1 MVFTSN
7 WLLQDLSSSNPLKG
21 IVPRR
26 PKNEKYKKMILGLA
40 TAIEKHP
47 YSLTRASKYLREWV
61 EEKLVLVAPLQVDII
76 QHVNPDFRGRQRPV
90 TSFGVVGLEPAV
102 SAITVHAAPPGAA
115 TTPKMTVIFGIASSL
130 KNMNGLNW
138 ANAFTQAYELW
149 DKLHFGLAS
158 SLTIP
163 EGNVPIQDLYPA
175 QGPRNDDDGVEPPP
189 EEDDLSVP
197 LDVLDRSEF

>member
-1 MVFTSN
+1 
-7 WLLQDLSSSNPLKG
+7 
-21 IVPRR
+21 
-26 PKNEKYKKMILGLA
+26 
-40 TAIEKHP
+40 
-47 YSLTRASKYLREWV
+47 
-61 EEKLVLVAPLQVDII
+61 
-76 QHVNPDFRGRQRPV
+76 
-90 TSFGVVGLEPAV
+90 
-102 SAITVHAAPPGAA
+102 
-115 TTPKMTVIFGIASSL
+115 MTVIFGIASSL

-138 ANAFTQAYELW
+138 ANAFTQAYEIW
-149 DKLHFGLAS
+149 DKLHFDLAS

>member
-1 MVFTSN
+1 
-7 WLLQDLSSSNPLKG
+7 
-21 IVPRR
+21 
-26 PKNEKYKKMILGLA
+26 MILGLA

-47 YSLTRASKYLREWV
+47 FSLTRASKYLRDWV

-76 QHVNPDFRGRQRPV
+76 QRVNPNPDFRGRQRPI

-115 TTPKMTVIFGIASSL
+115 TTPKMTLIFGIASSL
-130 KNMNGLNW
+130 KRMNGLNW

-149 DKLHFGLAS
+149 DKLHLDVAS

-175 QGPRNDDDGVEPPP
+175 QGPPNDNGDGVEPPP